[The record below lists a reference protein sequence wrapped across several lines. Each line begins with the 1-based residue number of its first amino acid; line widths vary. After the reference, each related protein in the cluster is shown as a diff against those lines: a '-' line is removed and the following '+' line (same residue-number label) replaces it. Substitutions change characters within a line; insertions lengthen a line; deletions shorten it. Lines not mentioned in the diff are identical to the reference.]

1 MNRMPSPLA
10 QPTISGLRRV
20 LEDEACGGCNNGTCV
35 VPIDTTGALSG
46 KRPSCQCKNTGFV
59 GDHCEI
65 PCSKKCLNGG
75 KCVPAQED
83 SGVEET
89 CSCTKAVVDGNPF
102 AGLTCEYGATKS
114 CMTLGSDSKHSFCT
128 NGGECQ
134 DIVGDNE
141 LHKDCICPDGF
152 EGPHCEYIS
161 GTKPSF
167 LTSNSNG
174 ANYSSESP
182 LSNSILYALMAGVC
196 ILIGFI
202 LLSFF
207 VRARRRR
214 AEAVKKER
222 ELQRATEELAM
233 VQLDLDDD
241 DDHGYGARPAFI

>member
-1 MNRMPSPLA
+1 MSPTNNIRPTSSPRGRPAVAATMAHASSPSTPR
-10 QPTISGLRRV
+10 G
-20 LEDEACGGCNNGTCV
+20 
-35 VPIDTTGALSG
+35 
-46 KRPSCQCKNTGFV
+46 PSRAN
-59 GDHCEI
+59 
-65 PCSKKCLNGG
+65 
-75 KCVPAQED
+75 VPAANAKTPGSSGITARYPALRN

-196 ILIGFI
+196 ILIDSSFVI
-202 LLSFF
+202 LC
-207 VRARRRR
+207 ARR